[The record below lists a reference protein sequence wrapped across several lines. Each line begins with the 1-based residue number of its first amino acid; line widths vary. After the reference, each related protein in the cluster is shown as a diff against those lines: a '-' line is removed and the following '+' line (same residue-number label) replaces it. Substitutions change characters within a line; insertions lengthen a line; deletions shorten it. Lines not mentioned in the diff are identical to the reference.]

1 MRALV
6 FAGQLRLA
14 ELPEPVPGA
23 NEALIRVEYAAICN
37 TDLEL
42 TRGYM
47 GFSGVPGHEFVGTVV
62 SPGRLQGK
70 RVVGEINC
78 PCGDCDMCRR
88 RLPTHCAK
96 RTVLGIAG
104 RPGAFAEFLTLP
116 EANLHVVPEHLP
128 AEEAVFVEPLAA
140 ALQIFEQVPVS
151 PRDRVFLF
159 GTGKLGMLVAMV
171 LQQNG
176 CAYRAVN
183 RNPRKVALAREL
195 GLNCDLLSD
204 LPSGSQADIVIDCTG
219 SPEGFALA
227 LNHLRPRGILVLKTT
242 VASPPAVDLNRIVI
256 NEITVIG
263 SRCGPFAPALKMLA
277 DNSIKVR
284 PLISEVMPFTR
295 ALDAFVAAG
304 RGESCK
310 IILKF

>member
-6 FAGQLRLA
+6 FDGQLRLA
-14 ELPEPVPGA
+14 ELPEPVPVAG
-23 NEALIRVEYAAICN
+23 EALIRVEYAAICN

-47 GFSGVPGHEFVGTVV
+47 GFAGVPGHEFVGTVV
-62 SPGRLQGK
+62 SAGRLQGK
-70 RVVGEINC
+70 LVVGEINC
-78 PCGDCDMCRR
+78 PCGDCALCRR
-88 RLPTHCAK
+88 GLPTHCAG
-96 RTVLGIAG
+96 RSVLGIAG
-104 RPGAFAEFLTLP
+104 RQGAFAEYLVLP
-116 EANLHVVPEHLP
+116 EANLHVVPDTVAPE
-128 AEEAVFVEPLAA
+128 AAVFVEPLAA
-140 ALQIFEQVPVS
+140 ALQIFEQVKVP

-171 LQQNG
+171 LQQRG
-176 CAYRAVN
+176 CDYRAFN
-183 RNPRKVALAREL
+183 RNPRKVDKAREL
-195 GLNCDLLSD
+195 GLHCDLLTD
-204 LPSGSQADIVIDCTG
+204 LPPDAQADIAIDCTG

-227 LNHLRPRGILVLKTT
+227 LSHLRPRGIVILKTT

-277 DNSIKVR
+277 DGSIKVR

-295 ALDAFVAAG
+295 ALDAFAAAG
-304 RGESCK
+304 RGDCFK